1 MPGTR
6 LRACRARK
14 LLQKKEEQKAADKAA
29 GIDLPSDY
37 SDDESLVK
45 CNWFCMTCLSLVIN
59 LPSSTCHLAWITW
72 YIILFLVAAARKQ
85 SFSSA

>member
-45 CNWFCMTCLSLVIN
+45 CNWFLYDLSKLRYSIYRQVLV
-59 LPSSTCHLAWITW
+59 TW
-72 YIILFLVAAARKQ
+72 PGLSDI
-85 SFSSA
+85 